1 MAAPRAED
9 APGTPEF
16 RPPAAMRE
24 IADTLEAR
32 GFQAWAVGG
41 AVRDELLGDHRA
53 DWDIA
58 TDARPDDVR
67 RVFRRTVP
75 IGIEHGTVGVLASD
89 GEMYEVT
96 TFRRDI
102 ETDGRHAV
110 VEFSD
115 RIEEDLGRRDF
126 TINALAWRPAT
137 GELVDPFAGGSD
149 MDASVLRAVGEPAER
164 FAEDYLRV
172 LRGLRFAGR
181 FGMTIE
187 PATEAAMRASVAA
200 TAGLSAERVREELNK
215 VLADKTPSNTL
226 RMYSDFGLAPVWY
239 PELEEAAADPRFELE
254 LAAVDA
260 IPARRPLL
268 RLARLLAV
276 AGTGEHGREAAI
288 SALERLRFS
297 KQDTQRV
304 AHLVE
309 HLATPVSPTD
319 SDAQMRGWL
328 AEVGA
333 NNARDLFRLRF
344 ATARARGADEQVRFA
359 CAAWRRV
366 HETLVA
372 APPLLLTDLAVSGD
386 ELLELGVPEGPSV
399 GVLLDEL
406 HALVLEEP
414 ELNQRD
420 ALLQQARELIKIGH
434 LGEGPP
440 EAPKSPGTDGS
451 RDG

>member
-1 MAAPRAED
+1 MSAPPGVTGRA
-9 APGTPEF
+9 TPEF
-16 RPPAAMRE
+16 RPPDAMRE

-32 GFQAWAVGG
+32 GYQAWAVGG
-41 AVRDELLGDHRA
+41 AVRDELLGNHRA

-96 TFRRDI
+96 TFRCDV

-110 VEFSD
+110 VEFAD
-115 RIEEDLGRRDF
+115 HIEEDLGRRDF

-137 GELVDPFAGGSD
+137 DELIDPFAGRSD
-149 MDASVLRAVGEPAER
+149 MDASVLRAVGEPDER

-181 FGMTIE
+181 FGLDIE
-187 PATEAAMRASVAA
+187 PATEAAMRASVGA
-200 TAGLSAERVREELNK
+200 TSELSAERVREELNK
-215 VLADKTPSNTL
+215 VLADDTPSTAL
-226 RMYSDFGLAPVWY
+226 RLYAEFGLAPIWF
-239 PELEEAAADPRFELE
+239 PELEDAAADPRFELE
-254 LAAVDA
+254 LASVDA
-260 IPARRPLL
+260 IPARRPLV
-268 RLARLLAV
+268 RLARLLAA
-276 AGTGEHGREAAI
+276 AGSGEEGRDAAV

-297 KQDTQRV
+297 KHDTQAV

-319 SDAQMRGWL
+319 SDAQIRGWL

-333 NNARDLFRLRF
+333 DHARDLFRLRF
-344 ATARARGADEQVRFA
+344 AVARARGADEQIRFS

-366 HETLVA
+366 HDTLVA
-372 APPLLLTDLAVSGD
+372 SPPLRLTDLAVGGD
-386 ELLELGVPEGPSV
+386 DLLELGVAQGPSV
-399 GVLLDEL
+399 GVLLNEL
-406 HALVLEEP
+406 HALVLENP
-414 ELNQRD
+414 EINQRD
-420 ALLQQARELIKIGH
+420 DLLERARKLIEIGY
-434 LGEGPP
+434 LGGAP
-440 EAPKSPGTDGS
+440 E
-451 RDG
+451 

>member
-1 MAAPRAED
+1 M
-9 APGTPEF
+9 PEF
-16 RPPAAMRE
+16 DPPPAMRE
-24 IADTLEAR
+24 IADALEAR

-115 RIEEDLGRRDF
+115 HIEEDLGRRDF

-137 GELVDPFAGGSD
+137 DDLVDPFAGRND
-149 MDASVLRAVGEPAER
+149 MDGSVLRAVGEPGER

-172 LRGLRFAGR
+172 LRGLRFTGR
-181 FGMTIE
+181 FGLTIE
-187 PATEAAMRASVAA
+187 PATETAMRAAVAA
-200 TAGLSAERVREELNK
+200 TSGLSAERVREELSK
-215 VLADKTPSNTL
+215 VLADHAPSAAL
-226 RMYSDFGLAPVWY
+226 RMYADFGLAPVWY
-239 PELEEAAADPRFELE
+239 PELEEATSDPRFELE

-260 IPARRPLL
+260 IPSRRSLL
-268 RLARLLAV
+268 RLARLLAA
-276 AGTGEHGREAAI
+276 AGTGETGHAAATA
-288 SALERLRFS
+288 ALERLRFS

-319 SDAQMRGWL
+319 SDAQIRGWL
-328 AEVGA
+328 VEVGVE
-333 NNARDLFRLRF
+333 NARDLFRLHF
-344 ATARARGADEQVRFA
+344 AAARARGADEQVRFA

-366 HETLVA
+366 HDALVA
-372 APPLLLTDLAVSGD
+372 AAPLRLTDLAVSGD
-386 ELLELGVPEGPSV
+386 DLIELGVHEGPSV

-406 HALVLEEP
+406 HALVIEDP
-414 ELNQRD
+414 EINGRD
-420 ALLQQARELIKIGH
+420 ALLQRARELIELGH
-434 LGEGPP
+434 LGGASP
-440 EAPKSPGTDGS
+440 EATVPEEPGDG
-451 RDG
+451 

>member
-1 MAAPRAED
+1 VIAAPLGSGDQKA
-9 APGTPEF
+9 PEF

-41 AVRDELLGDHRA
+41 AVRDELLGNHRA

-115 RIEEDLGRRDF
+115 HIEEDLGRRDF

-137 GELVDPFAGGSD
+137 DELVDPFAGESD
-149 MDASVLRAVGEPAER
+149 MEASVLRAVGEPSER

-181 FGMTIE
+181 FGLTIE
-187 PATEAAMRASVAA
+187 LQTEAAMRASVAA
-200 TAGLSAERVREELNK
+200 TSGLSAERVREELTK
-215 VLADKTPSNTL
+215 VLADHTPSTAL
-226 RMYSDFGLAPVWY
+226 RLYADFGLAPVWY
-239 PELEEAAADPRFELE
+239 PELEDAAADPRFELE

-260 IPARRPLL
+260 IPARRALL
-268 RLARLLAV
+268 RLARLLAA
-276 AGTGEHGREAAI
+276 AGTGETGQAAAL

-297 KQDTQRV
+297 RQDIQRV
-304 AHLVE
+304 GHLVE
-309 HLATPVSPTD
+309 HLATPISPTD
-319 SDAQMRGWL
+319 SDAQIRGWL

-333 NNARDLFRLRF
+333 DNARDLFRLHF
-344 ATARARGADEQVRFA
+344 AAARARGADEQVRFA

-372 APPLLLTDLAVSGD
+372 APPLRLTDLAISGD
-386 ELLELGVPEGPSV
+386 DLLELGVDQGPSV

-406 HALVLEEP
+406 HALVLEDP
-414 ELNQRD
+414 EINQRD
-420 ALLQQARELIKIGH
+420 DLLQRARELIEIGY
-434 LGEGPP
+434 LGGASPGPP
-440 EAPKSPGTDGS
+440 AAEAP

>member
-1 MAAPRAED
+1 MIAAPLGSGDQKA
-9 APGTPEF
+9 PEF

-41 AVRDELLGDHRA
+41 AVRDELLGNHRA

-115 RIEEDLGRRDF
+115 HIEEDLGRRDF

-137 GELVDPFAGGSD
+137 DEMVDPFAGQGD
-149 MDASVLRAVGEPAER
+149 MEASVLRAVGEPGER

-181 FGMTIE
+181 FGLTIDPE
-187 PATEAAMRASVAA
+187 TEAAMRASVAA
-200 TAGLSAERVREELNK
+200 TSGLSAERVREELVK
-215 VLADKTPSNTL
+215 VLADDTPSTAL
-226 RMYSDFGLAPVWY
+226 RLYADFALAPIWY
-239 PELEEAAADPRFELE
+239 PELEAAVADPRFELE

-260 IPARRPLL
+260 IPARRSLL
-268 RLARLLAV
+268 RLARLLAA
-276 AGTGEHGREAAI
+276 AGIGETGRAAAV
-288 SALERLRFS
+288 SVLERLRFS
-297 KQDTQRV
+297 RQDTQTV
-304 AHLVE
+304 ADLVE

-319 SDAQMRGWL
+319 SDAQIRGWL

-333 NNARDLFRLRF
+333 KRARDLFRLHF

-366 HETLVA
+366 HDALAT
-372 APPLLLTDLAVSGD
+372 APPLRLSDLAVSGD
-386 ELLELGVPEGPSV
+386 DLIELGVQQGPSV
-399 GVLLDEL
+399 GILLDEL
-406 HALVLEEP
+406 HALVLENP
-414 ELNQRD
+414 EDNRRD
-420 ALLQQARELIKIGH
+420 ALLEQARELIRIGS
-434 LGEGPP
+434 LGGAAPGPSDEESLP
-440 EAPKSPGTDGS
+440 DG
-451 RDG
+451 